1 MGNEQI
7 DVNVETSTD
16 NSEVTTEQILEA
28 LEPEQDVAPQDD
40 KVDVEKEETQPSETK
55 EEQPDNT
62 EEVPEKFI
70 SADGKADINK
80 ILKSYKELEGY
91 KSKLEKERADLL
103 KIKEQADKEAQAKEQ
118 QARNA
123 GYESV
128 LDMQQKYEI
137 AQIEANEYAKYLSVT
152 DDPQEVLKMLQA
164 YASNPSPELMKE
176 IELEFAPEI
185 NKQIAIISDR
195 KARDFEILKAQQA
208 ETQKYSNIEN
218 VISKSIEKNNELF
231 NYEPF
236 KQLVIKTLAKYGDN
250 FTYEDSEMLMDT
262 MVQMKELFQK
272 EFENNKNTQIQNN
285 SATDKLSSISGQN
298 SAPSA
303 STPADISKLSDK
315 ELAKVIRQFI

>member
-28 LEPEQDVAPQDD
+28 LEPEQDVEPQDD
-40 KVDVEKEETQPSETK
+40 KVDVEKEETQPSESQEK
-55 EEQPDNT
+55 QPDNT

-185 NKQIAIISDR
+185 NKQIGIISDR

-208 ETQKYSNIEN
+208 ETQKYSNIET
-218 VISKSIEKNNELF
+218 VISKSIEKNNDLF

-236 KQLVIKTLAKYGDN
+236 KQLVIRTLARYGDN
-250 FTYEDSEMLMDT
+250 FTYEDSEILMDT

-272 EFENNKNTQIQNN
+272 EFENNKNAQIQNN

>member
-28 LEPEQDVAPQDD
+28 LEPEQDVEPQDD
-40 KVDVEKEETQPSETK
+40 KVDVEKEETQPSENK

-208 ETQKYSNIEN
+208 ETQKYSNIEA
-218 VISKSIEKNNELF
+218 VISKSIEKNNDLF

-236 KQLVIKTLAKYGDN
+236 KQLVIRTLARYGDN
-250 FTYEDSEMLMDT
+250 FTYEDSEILMDT

-272 EFENNKNTQIQNN
+272 EFENNKNAQIQNN

>member
-28 LEPEQDVAPQDD
+28 LEPEQDVEPQDD
-40 KVDVEKEETQPSETK
+40 KVDVEKEETQPSENK

-208 ETQKYSNIEN
+208 ETQKYSNIET
-218 VISKSIEKNNELF
+218 VISKSIEKNNDLF

-236 KQLVIKTLAKYGDN
+236 KQLVIRTLARYGDN
-250 FTYEDSEMLMDT
+250 FTYEDSEILMDT

-272 EFENNKNTQIQNN
+272 EFENNKNAQIQNN

>member
-28 LEPEQDVAPQDD
+28 LEPEQDVEPQDD
-40 KVDVEKEETQPSETK
+40 KVDAEKEETQPSETT

-62 EEVPEKFI
+62 EEVPEKFV

-128 LDMQQKYEI
+128 LDMQQKHEI

-152 DDPQEVLKMLQA
+152 DEPQEVLKMLQE
-164 YASNPSPELMKE
+164 YATNPSPELMKE

-208 ETQKYSNIEN
+208 ETQKYSNIET

-236 KQLVIKTLAKYGDN
+236 KQLVIRTLAKYGDN
-250 FTYEDSEMLMDT
+250 FTYEDSEILMDT

-272 EFENNKNTQIQNN
+272 EFENNKNAQIQNN

-303 STPADISKLSDK
+303 STPTDISNLSDK

>member
-28 LEPEQDVAPQDD
+28 LEPEQDVEPQDD
-40 KVDVEKEETQPSETK
+40 KVDVEKEETQPSKTK

-195 KARDFEILKAQQA
+195 KARDFEIFKAQQA
-208 ETQKYSNIEN
+208 ETQKYSNIET

-236 KQLVIKTLAKYGDN
+236 KQLVIRTLARYGDN
-250 FTYEDSEMLMDT
+250 FTYEDSEILMDT

-272 EFENNKNTQIQNN
+272 EFENNKNAQIQNN

>member
-28 LEPEQDVAPQDD
+28 LEPEQDVEPQDD

-55 EEQPDNT
+55 EERPDNT

-176 IELEFAPEI
+176 IELEFAPKI

-208 ETQKYSNIEN
+208 ETQKYSNIET
-218 VISKSIEKNNELF
+218 VISKSIEKNNDLF

-236 KQLVIKTLAKYGDN
+236 KQLVIRTLARYGDN
-250 FTYEDSEMLMDT
+250 FTYEDSEILMDT

>member
-28 LEPEQDVAPQDD
+28 LEPEQDVEPQDD

-208 ETQKYSNIEN
+208 ETQKYSNIET
-218 VISKSIEKNNELF
+218 VISKSIEKNNDLF

-236 KQLVIKTLAKYGDN
+236 KQLVIRTLARYGDN
-250 FTYEDSEMLMDT
+250 FTYEDSEILMDT

-272 EFENNKNTQIQNN
+272 EFENNKNAQIQNN

-303 STPADISKLSDK
+303 STPTDISKLSDK